1 MISILSLFN
10 YSQKQKLKELENVKI
25 LWTILNIRFYK
36 IKLNIL
42 MNKVL

>member
-10 YSQKQKLKELENVKI
+10 YSQKQKLKELENLKI